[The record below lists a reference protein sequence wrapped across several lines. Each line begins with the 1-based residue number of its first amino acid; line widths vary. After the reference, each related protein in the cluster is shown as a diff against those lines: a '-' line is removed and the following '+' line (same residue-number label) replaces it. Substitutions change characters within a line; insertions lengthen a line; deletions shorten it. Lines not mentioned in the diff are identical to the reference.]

1 MTRRVVLVTGATG
14 FIGWPT
20 LPHFAGTGFQV
31 VGMARNGTAGTIAG
45 DLFDAGRVRD
55 VLAQVRPTHVLHLA
69 WDVTPG
75 QFTHGP
81 ENLDYVEATLKFARA
96 AADAGVQRFVGV
108 GTCAEY
114 DWRDGGATPRREIDP
129 TIPDT
134 MYGIAKHATHMLLE
148 KFFANAGIDF
158 AWARPFFLF
167 GRGESSARLIA
178 GAIETLSQGRVFTCK
193 HGQLRRDYMAA
204 EDAGAALARLV
215 TSEVSGA
222 VNIAS
227 GEDFS
232 LGDLVRIV
240 ATGLGR
246 DAMADIRAEP
256 LPGQPLAMR
265 ADITRLR
272 DEVGFTAPASVSTR
286 LTRLLKD
293 AARSA

>member
-31 VGMARNGTAGTIAG
+31 VGMARHGTAGTIAG
-45 DLFDAGRVRD
+45 DLFDTERVRD

-75 QFTHGP
+75 QFTQGP
-81 ENLDYVEATLKFARA
+81 ENLDYVAATLNFARA
-96 AADAGVQRFVGV
+96 AAEAGVQRFVGV

-114 DWRDGGATPRREIDP
+114 DWRDGGTAPRRETDP
-129 TIPDT
+129 TVPDT
-134 MYGIAKHATHMLLE
+134 MYGIAKHATHMMLE

-167 GRGESSARLIA
+167 GRGEPPARLIA
-178 GAIETLSQGRVFTCK
+178 GAIDTLRQGRVFTCK
-193 HGQLRRDYMAA
+193 HGQLQRDYMAT

-215 TSEVSGA
+215 ASAVSGP

-227 GEDFS
+227 GEVLS
-232 LGDLVRIV
+232 IGDLVRIV
-240 ATGLGR
+240 AIGLGR
-246 DAMADIRAEP
+246 DGLADIRAEP
-256 LPGQPLAMR
+256 LPGQPLCMG

-272 DEVGFTAPASVSTR
+272 DEVGFIPAASVRTR
-286 LTRLLKD
+286 LATLLAD
-293 AARSA
+293 ACRSA